1 MVGEVTLGIV
11 AVVVASFIGGWIAAR
26 TAAVGG
32 WLPALVNT
40 FVVWRTVALFSPLLA
55 RTGVA

>member
-1 MVGEVTLGIV
+1 LGIV

-26 TAAVGG
+26 TAAVDG
-32 WLPALVNT
+32 WLPAPVNT